1 MSEVIGSVWWLIVA
15 IGVLVSFH
23 EFGHFWV
30 ARRCGVKVLRFSVGF
45 GRALWSRRGR
55 DGTEYAIAAL
65 PLGGYVKM
73 LDEREAPVATDE
85 LDQAF
90 NRKSLGQRT
99 AIVAAGPI
107 FNLIFTVF
115 AFWLM
120 FMVGVVE
127 LRPMVGDT
135 QGLAAE
141 AGITA
146 GDEIVAI
153 DGEPVRTWTHATLA
167 LVAHGLD
174 RVPTRVTVRGPQGTQ
189 RTTELRLDRLP
200 PEVDEQAMVEATGL
214 SIWRPTLPATI
225 GSFSE
230 QSPAQ
235 DAGLQVNDTIV
246 AVNQQPISTFTE
258 LGRVIQSEA
267 PQGPLQVTVQRSG
280 TVLPEP
286 FTVTPI
292 VSEERYLVGVGA
304 IEADE
309 ALIEQIRYFQTTTQF
324 GPIEAIGQ
332 SFSETWRLTE
342 ATFGL
347 IGRMLTGTASLKNL
361 SGPISIAQF
370 ANQSA
375 QLGVSRFLF
384 FLGLL
389 SLSLAILNFLP
400 IPLLDGG
407 HLLYFAIE
415 WVRGKPLSDHA
426 QVVGQYIGLSALALL
441 MSLTFYNDIL
451 RLIS

>member
-1 MSEVIGSVWWLIVA
+1 MNEVIGSVWWLIVA

-45 GRALWSRRGR
+45 GKALWSRRAA
-55 DGTEYAIAAL
+55 DGTEYVIGML

-73 LDEREAPVATDE
+73 LDEREAPVPAE
-85 LDQAF
+85 QLDQAF
-90 NRKSLGQRT
+90 NRKPLGQRT

-107 FNLIFTVF
+107 FNLIFTFV

-120 FMVGVVE
+120 FMVGVME
-127 LRPMVGDT
+127 LRPMVGET

-141 AGITA
+141 AGIEQ

-153 DGEPVRTWTHATLA
+153 AGQPTRTWTHATLA

-174 RVPTRVTVRGPQGTQ
+174 REQTRITIRKENGTQ
-189 RTTELRLDRLP
+189 RTTELRLDQLP
-200 PEVDEQAMVEATGL
+200 AVVDEQAMLEAAGL
-214 SIWRPTLPATI
+214 SVWRPTLPAVV

-230 QSPAQ
+230 QSPSQ
-235 DAGLQVNDTIV
+235 QAGLEVGDVITSVSGVPIENFTDLGV
-246 AVNQQPISTFTE
+246 AIQQ
-258 LGRVIQSEA
+258 QA
-267 PQGPLQVTVQRSG
+267 PQGDLRLGINRNGQPLDITV
-280 TVLPEP
+280 EP
-286 FTVTPI
+286 RLDNG
-292 VSEERYLVGVGA
+292 RYLIGIGA
-304 IEADE
+304 TEPGE
-309 ALIEQIRYFQTTTQF
+309 ALIEQMRYFQTTTQF

-332 SFSETWRLTE
+332 SLSETWRLTE

-347 IGRMLTGTASLKNL
+347 IGRMLTGSASLKNL

-407 HLLYFAIE
+407 HLMYFAVE
-415 WVRGKPLSDHA
+415 WVRGRPVSENA
-426 QVVGQYIGLSALALL
+426 QIVGQYIGLSALALL